1 MCSTDNQRDPFLFGE
16 IVMETKQVIFCEN
29 CTFYKE
35 SSENPNYH
43 WCAYWSLDEE
53 ESQDVVPNGYC
64 NNAILKED

>member
-1 MCSTDNQRDPFLFGE
+1 
-16 IVMETKQVIFCEN
+16 METKQVIFCEN

-35 SSENPNYH
+35 SADNPNYH

-53 ESQDVVPNGYC
+53 ESQDVVPDGYC